1 MLKRPQ
7 QAEPRDVRDLQF
19 GYLFTLEFDRAFVNR
34 VIADNR
40 VEIRGFQGGF
50 KTYENLRLMKT
61 GYLDNRE
68 KGRLSI
74 AIQRAIAW
82 ESDVS
87 AQSTTDNLRVNV
99 AKDVREA
106 REAVHVKTEF
116 GRPQLRLV
124 KIASTNVAR
133 PGDFVDFTIRFDN
146 VGGQTIG
153 NVTIL
158 DNLTGRLEYIA
169 DSSECTV
176 EGQFLTEP
184 NEGGSEVLRWE
195 ITDPLKPGK
204 GGVIRFRCRVR

>member
-1 MLKRPQ
+1 
-7 QAEPRDVRDLQF
+7 
-19 GYLFTLEFDRAFVNR
+19 
-34 VIADNR
+34 
-40 VEIRGFQGGF
+40 
-50 KTYENLRLMKT
+50 MKT